1 MEIPY
6 NGIIATNGVVRDV
19 RTVIYSSNLLK
30 KKNKKK
36 SYLACKTMTSVYA
49 FLYIYT

>member
-30 KKNKKK
+30 KKQKK